1 MKAQLGTLRYARGKL
16 AEGFKEN
23 VIIETPTSTIGV
35 RGTDFTMTVD
45 ELGPST
51 IILLPS
57 CDISGNCY
65 VGEIRVE
72 TDVGVVILNQAF
84 AAIYTNSRERPP
96 SPVITVEL
104 TEDQLT
110 ILLLE
115 RNLLLKKKQQDIKK
129 LKVCWILIF

>member
-1 MKAQLGTLRYARGKL
+1 MKAQLGTLRYASGKL

-45 ELGPST
+45 ELGSRT

-72 TDVGVVILNQAF
+72 TDVGVSYPNPHSWQ
-84 AAIYTNSRERPP
+84 SH
-96 SPVITVEL
+96 
-104 TEDQLT
+104 
-110 ILLLE
+110 
-115 RNLLLKKKQQDIKK
+115 K
-129 LKVCWILIF
+129 